1 MANAAFDA
9 WSVKFV
15 KAVNSFNSETSNWR
29 RYQKEQIRRAVDP
42 IGSRAQQ
49 TVLSLRSEMASILSY
64 DPVLSSVAL
73 NNLDK
78 IINTGRNPISI
89 KLIQEWIK
97 KYSSLVK

>member
-42 IGSRAQQ
+42 IGSKAQQ

-89 KLIQEWIK
+89 KLIQEWIN
-97 KYSSLVK
+97 KYSVLLR

>member
-29 RYQKEQIRRAVDP
+29 RYQKDQIRRAVDP
-42 IGSRAQQ
+42 IDSRAKQQ
-49 TVLSLRSEMASILSY
+49 ILTLRSEMASILSY

-78 IINTGRNPISI
+78 IINTGRNPINTNI
-89 KLIQEWIK
+89 VLEWIK
-97 KYSSLVK
+97 KYSSLVR